1 MRIDY
6 LILLI
11 AIAYIVWR
19 FGSAWMVRRRLPEL
33 MKEGAQL
40 VDVRSAAEFA
50 GGNVAGS
57 VNIPLDEITLR
68 ATELDPQK
76 WVVVFCASGTRS
88 ALARRK
94 LKNLGFGKVANAGS
108 WRSLR

>member
-6 LILLI
+6 LILLL
-11 AIAYIVWR
+11 AIAYLVWR
-19 FGSAWMVRRRLPEL
+19 FGSAWLVRRRLPEL
-33 MKEGAQL
+33 MREGAQL
-40 VDVRSAAEFA
+40 VDVRSRGEFV
-50 GGNVAGS
+50 GGHVPGS
-57 VNIPLDEITLR
+57 VNIPLDEIELR

-88 ALARRK
+88 AMARHK
-94 LKNLGFGKVANAGS
+94 LKGLGFARVVNAGS

>member
-1 MRIDY
+1 MNVDY
-6 LILLI
+6 LLI
-11 AIAYIVWR
+11 GLVVAYLAWRVLGAIR
-19 FGSAWMVRRRLPEL
+19 VRRRLPEL
-33 MKEGAQL
+33 KREGAQL
-40 VDVRSAAEFA
+40 VDVRSAGEFA
-50 GGNVAGS
+50 AGHVPGS
-57 VNIPLDEITLR
+57 VNIPLDEIGTR

-94 LKNLGFGKVANAGS
+94 LKGMGFPKVLNAGS

>member
-1 MRIDY
+1 MRFDY
-6 LILLI
+6 WILLL
-11 AIAYIVWR
+11 AIAYIAWR
-19 FGSAWMVRRRLPEL
+19 IISAWRVRQRLPVL
-33 MKEGAQL
+33 KQEGAQL
-40 VDVRSAAEFA
+40 VDVRTAAEFA
-50 GGNVAGS
+50 GGHVPDS

-94 LKNLGFGKVANAGS
+94 LKGLGFEKVVNAGS

>member
-1 MRIDY
+1 MTTNQ
-6 LILLI
+6 ILLVLV
-11 AIAYIVWR
+11 IAYFAWR
-19 FGSAWMVRRRLPEL
+19 ILSTIHARRRVPEL
-33 MKEGAQL
+33 RREGAQV
-40 VDVRSAAEFA
+40 VDVRSPGEFA
-50 GGNVAGS
+50 GAHAEGS

-94 LKNLGFGKVANAGS
+94 LKGLGFGKVVNAGS

>member
-6 LILLI
+6 LILLL
-11 AIAYIVWR
+11 AIAYIAWR
-19 FGSAWMVRRRLPEL
+19 LLSAWRVRQQLPAL
-33 MKEGAQL
+33 KQEGAQL

-50 GGNVAGS
+50 GGNVPDS
-57 VNIPLDEITLR
+57 VNIPLDEIGRR
-68 ATELDPQK
+68 ASELDPQK

-94 LKNLGFGKVANAGS
+94 LKGLGFTKVVNAGS

>member
-1 MRIDY
+1 
-6 LILLI
+6 
-11 AIAYIVWR
+11 
-19 FGSAWMVRRRLPEL
+19 
-33 MKEGAQL
+33 
-40 VDVRSAAEFA
+40 
-50 GGNVAGS
+50 
-57 VNIPLDEITLR
+57 VNIPLDEIALR

-94 LKNLGFGKVANAGS
+94 LKSLGFGKVANAGS